1 MVKYLRKVRTI
12 SIQKFL
18 IQKDAKRKI
27 FEILDLI
34 KKDIRFETTS
44 EVINIA
50 PKYR

>member
-1 MVKYLRKVRTI
+1 MGYGKIPTE
-12 SIQKFL
+12 SSNNFNPKFL

-27 FEILDLI
+27 FEILI
-34 KKDIRFETTS
+34 ETTS